1 MVTLSGYGT
10 GTVTSNIGGINCPGT
25 CTAQINSGTS
35 VTLTATPHLPESSFG
50 GWSGACSAEPCT
62 FTMSSD
68 KTAITTFSLKQLKNI
83 SKLTYYDYLIDALT
97 DAASGNE
104 VRAHDSL
111 QAPSLSYNR
120 ANITVKIA
128 GGYDNAFELRNSPS
142 TTYTDITSPL
152 TIQNGTLV
160 LDQIIVK

>member
-1 MVTLSGYGT
+1 
-10 GTVTSNIGGINCPGT
+10 
-25 CTAQINSGTS
+25 
-35 VTLTATPHLPESSFG
+35 
-50 GWSGACSAEPCT
+50 
-62 FTMSSD
+62 MSSD

-83 SKLTYYDYLIDALT
+83 TLTTYYDTLLEALT
-97 DAASGNE
+97 NAANGNE

-111 QAPSLSYNR
+111 QAPNLSYNR

-152 TIQNGTLV
+152 TIQAGTLV
-160 LDQIIVK
+160 LDQIVVK